1 MTDPRLGPR
10 AREVVRLLA
19 LGHSMKEA
27 ASVLGIATRT
37 VAYHKYG
44 AMAALGLGS
53 SAELVRFAVGAGLL
67 DADSSRVAVR
77 DARPSAA

>member
-1 MTDPRLGPR
+1 
-10 AREVVRLLA
+10 
-19 LGHSMKEA
+19 MKQA

-67 DADSSRVAVR
+67 DADSSRAAVR
-77 DARPSAA
+77 AARPNAA

>member
-1 MTDPRLGPR
+1 
-10 AREVVRLLA
+10 
-19 LGHSMKEA
+19 MKEA
-27 ASVLGIATRT
+27 ASALGIATRT
-37 VAYHKYG
+37 VAYHKHG

-53 SAELVRFAVGAGLL
+53 SAELVRFAVGYGLL